1 MLKFIKCEEKD
12 IPKPGKDRYPLKQ
25 YLDEFLH
32 MHIKVAKVDFGEHY
46 KSPSVA
52 ATCIS
57 HSVRTYGLPIIV
69 TQRKDEIY
77 LIRKDM

>member
-12 IPKPGKDRYPLKQ
+12 IPKVRQDAYKLKH

-32 MHIKVAKVDFGEHY
+32 MHIKVAKVDFDEHY
-46 KSPSVA
+46 KSSSVA
-52 ATCIS
+52 AQCIS
-57 HSVRTYGLPIIV
+57 HAVKKYGFPIIV
-69 TQRKDEIY
+69 TQRKNEIY